1 MTRITLTNVEY
12 YLELLNNKTTRY
24 YKLRHEHTG
33 YSINYRVGTSG
44 EETIRS
50 GLTLRE
56 AYDIIYAMN
65 TLMCLEGKEQ

>member
-1 MTRITLTNVEY
+1 MARITLTNVEY
-12 YLELLNNKTTRY
+12 YLDLLNSRTTRY
-24 YKLRHEHTG
+24 YKLRHEHSG

-65 TLMCLEGKEQ
+65 TLMYLERKEQ